1 MAVLRC
7 EKCGPLQG
15 RKLSYSSSHKLVF
28 EATARIFCGTAKCTQ
43 LALNC
48 WLTAEEEQQYL
59 HGKRLFIIPPHQAGT
74 VRLT

>member
-7 EKCGPLQG
+7 EKCGPPQG
-15 RKLSYSSSHKLVF
+15 RRLSYASSHKLVS
-28 EATARIFCGTAKCTQ
+28 EATTRIFCGTAKCTE

-48 WLTAEEEQQYL
+48 WLTDEEEQQYL
-59 HGKRLFIIPPHQAGT
+59 HGKRLFTVPPHQAAM

>member
-7 EKCGPLQG
+7 EKCGPPQG

-28 EATARIFCGTAKCTQ
+28 EATVRIFCGTAKCTQ

-48 WLTAEEEQQYL
+48 WLTDEEQQYL
-59 HGKRLFIIPPHQAGT
+59 HGNVFS
-74 VRLT
+74 